1 MRLGPFIEKQ
11 WGNRLPF
18 LSGHCQFSLQHKGRD
33 GGGGKGAEIIAGL
46 LKETV
51 LHETIM
57 AKEGISFCEGEGVCL
72 RAWVL
77 WGRRWMQRG

>member
-1 MRLGPFIEKQ
+1 MKSSGEIDCHFYQVIVNFPFNIKA
-11 WGNRLPF
+11 GMV
-18 LSGHCQFSLQHKGRD
+18 
-33 GGGGKGAEIIAGL
+33 GGKGAEIIAGL
-46 LKETV
+46 LKEAV